1 MEKNN
6 IKPWY
11 DTKQYNYVSLLQ
23 IMILINFLYFSYFI
37 SFDCIHSI
45 AFLLTLSSCNQFAQ
59 FVSNLL

>member
-37 SFDCIHSI
+37 SFDCIHSV
-45 AFLLTLSSCNQFAQ
+45 AFPTHSLLVQSVRSVRQ
-59 FVSNLL
+59 